1 MHENNSGFALKLFEP
16 KKLKQINEDGRR
28 LYVTEGGEKYP
39 SVTTALSLIGRKKLN
54 EWRRRVGFDKAN
66 KIGQQAARAG
76 TAVHN
81 VAEKY
86 VLGEDISKENPIAL
100 SKFNTIKPYLD
111 NNVDEIYGI
120 ELRMYSDELKTAG
133 TADLICRYNGK
144 NTLLDFKTSKRRKS
158 KEDILSYFL
167 QCSAY
172 SIMAKEHYNFDVE
185 QIVILMT
192 IAEEPTPEIFVEDI
206 NNYINKT
213 RKYFE
218 YYHQGLLSES

>member
-1 MHENNSGFALKLFEP
+1 MHENNSGFALTLFEP